1 MMEYDD
7 EQIIAV
13 KKQMK
18 ALQTANLKE
27 QGIYIGEE
35 YFKFQSV
42 HIFDNVS
49 IYLPESFI
57 EMPDKIRKM
66 KYPSDNRPDVIKTN
80 LNTNINFAFNWL
92 DNLNCINQGEE
103 LSGQIKDVL
112 IKTNPSFVFY
122 EERNG
127 KTYSGN
133 IIKMFDFKSY
143 GIDEQMYNMM
153 CTISFHGG
161 ILHGIFNCLDRDS
174 EDWKEVAW
182 QVFQTSMES
191 EQSSDR

>member
-1 MMEYDD
+1 
-7 EQIIAV
+7 
-13 KKQMK
+13 MK
-18 ALQTANLKE
+18 ALQTANIKE

-92 DNLNCINQGEE
+92 ENLNCINQGEE

-112 IKTNPSFVFY
+112 IKTNPSFVF
-122 EERNG
+122 
-127 KTYSGN
+127 
-133 IIKMFDFKSY
+133 
-143 GIDEQMYNMM
+143 
-153 CTISFHGG
+153 
-161 ILHGIFNCLDRDS
+161 L
-174 EDWKEVAW
+174 
-182 QVFQTSMES
+182 
-191 EQSSDR
+191 

>member
-18 ALQTANLKE
+18 ALQTANIKE

-92 DNLNCINQGEE
+92 ENLNCINQGEE

>member
-1 MMEYDD
+1 MEYED

-18 ALQTANLKE
+18 ALHTANIKE
-27 QGIYIGEE
+27 QEIYIGEE
-35 YFKFQSV
+35 YFKFQPV
-42 HIFDNVS
+42 RIFDNVS
-49 IYLPESFI
+49 LYLPESFI
-57 EMPDKIRKM
+57 EMPDKIKKI
-66 KYPSDNRPDVIKTN
+66 KYPSDNRPAVIKTN
-80 LNTNINFAFNWL
+80 LNSNINFAFNWL
-92 DNLNCINQGEE
+92 EDLNGINQGEE
-103 LSGQIKDVL
+103 VAGQIKDVL

-127 KTYSGN
+127 KTASGN
-133 IIKMFDFKSY
+133 IIKMFDFRSY

-174 EDWKEVAW
+174 EDWKKAAW
-182 QVFQTSMES
+182 QVFQTSMELEES
-191 EQSSDR
+191 NDH

>member
-1 MMEYDD
+1 MVEYDD

-18 ALQTANLKE
+18 ALQTANIKE

-92 DNLNCINQGEE
+92 ENLNCINQGEE

-122 EERNG
+122 EDRNG

-191 EQSSDR
+191 EQSSDS

>member
-92 DNLNCINQGEE
+92 ENLNCINQGEE

-122 EERNG
+122 EDRNG

>member
-18 ALQTANLKE
+18 ALQTANIKE

-92 DNLNCINQGEE
+92 ENLNCINQGEE

-122 EERNG
+122 EDRNG

-133 IIKMFDFKSY
+133 KIKMFDFKSY

-191 EQSSDR
+191 EQSSDS

>member
-1 MMEYDD
+1 MEYDD

-18 ALQTANLKE
+18 ALQTANIKE

-92 DNLNCINQGEE
+92 ENLNCINQGEE

-122 EERNG
+122 EDRNG

-191 EQSSDR
+191 EQSSDS

>member
-18 ALQTANLKE
+18 ALQTANIKE

-92 DNLNCINQGEE
+92 ENLNCINQGEE

-122 EERNG
+122 EDRNG

>member
-1 MMEYDD
+1 MVEYDD

-18 ALQTANLKE
+18 ALQTANIKE

-92 DNLNCINQGEE
+92 ENLNCINQGEE

-122 EERNG
+122 EDRNG

-182 QVFQTSMES
+182 QVFQTSLES

>member
-1 MMEYDD
+1 MEYDD

>member
-18 ALQTANLKE
+18 ALQTANIKE

-92 DNLNCINQGEE
+92 ENLNCINQGDE

-122 EERNG
+122 EDRNG

>member
-1 MMEYDD
+1 MEYDD

-92 DNLNCINQGEE
+92 ENLNCINQGEE

-122 EERNG
+122 EDRNG